1 MCQVLPDR
9 LLASP
14 AGDAVNIVPL
24 PALTDN
30 YIWLLHDQDG
40 NAVVVDPGDGDVVEN
55 ELQARGLQ
63 LRAILLTHHHDHVG
77 GVAQLLRTSPVAV
90 FAPHDPRIHGA
101 TRAVGEGDVI
111 ALEAPR
117 LRFTVMSVPGH
128 TLTHIAFFGE
138 GLLLCGDTLFS
149 LGCGR
154 LFEGTPAQM
163 LDSRDRIA
171 ALPASTRI
179 CPAHEYTEANG
190 RFARMIEPSNQSL
203 AQRCAQVASLR
214 ARQLPTLPVT
224 LADEL
229 RNNPFLRVDSEGV
242 REWDRGQ
249 YAATHVRTERFARL
263 RAAKDGFG

>member
-1 MCQVLPDR
+1 M
-9 LLASP
+9 
-14 AGDAVNIVPL
+14 NIVPL

-40 NAVVVDPGDGDVVEN
+40 NAVVIDPGDSEVVER
-55 ELQARGLQ
+55 ELRARGLQ
-63 LRAILLTHHHDHVG
+63 LRAILLTHHHQDHTG
-77 GVAQLLRTSPVAV
+77 GVAQLLRASPVAV
-90 FAPHDPRIHGA
+90 FAPRDARIHGA
-101 TRAVGEGDVI
+101 TRTVGEGDVL
-111 ALEAPR
+111 ALEAPL
-117 LRFTVMSVPGH
+117 LRFTVMAVPGH

-163 LDSRDRIA
+163 LDSLDRIA
-171 ALPASTRI
+171 ALPAATRI
-179 CPAHEYTEANG
+179 CPAHEYTKANG

-203 AQRCAQVASLR
+203 AERCAQVASLR

-242 REWDRGQ
+242 RAWDRRQ
-249 YAATHVRTERFARL
+249 HAATPVRSERFARL
-263 RAAKDGFG
+263 RAAKDDFG